1 MQTASASQPK
11 TDILDQLN
19 SIEQFAGM
27 YCMADLRCVVPPFHR
42 EMYELAIGG
51 HKRIVICAPRAF
63 AKSTVFSKIYP
74 LYQIL
79 QGGASK
85 ILIIS
90 ATGTLAEHW
99 LSAIRR
105 ELEENLFILD
115 EKRGYGNVRTD
126 KWTQSHL
133 IIQRRDGTKCEVY
146 AKGAGY
152 QIRGFRPDIIIV
164 DDIETDEGV
173 RSDDQREKL
182 LDWFNK
188 ALLNTLEK
196 DSQLIMIGTLLH
208 PLALLADVMRREGWV
223 SRKYQ
228 ALDVVNEDGV
238 SLWPEKWP
246 TEALLERSREI
257 GMRAFN
263 SEFQND
269 PVVSENPIF
278 VREWFGRITDEIR
291 KAPATRTGIAC
302 DPAIARTETADY
314 TAIGV
319 ISDLGKLRLNKKTY
333 RVGEVLRGH
342 WPINRTVTELIGLY
356 DRSGA
361 SFIVIETTAYQ
372 QALADEVR
380 RYCDENHRNINIIEV
395 KPDKDKERRAHAVAP
410 MLERGEVFFDYGDP
424 MHQKLM
430 DELFL
435 FPTGSH
441 DDLVDFFVYDLAE
454 HKRHGEV
461 KKSTGP
467 HFNDPPYHIG
477 DQTGIYG
484 PTSVM
489 ERR

>member
-1 MQTASASQPK
+1 MRTASALQTTS
-11 TDILDQLN
+11 DALDQRLKQLN

-27 YCMADLRCVVPPFHR
+27 YCMADLRCPVPPFHR
-42 EMYELAIGG
+42 EMYGLAMAG
-51 HKRIVICAPRAF
+51 HNRIVICAPRSF

-99 LSAIRR
+99 LSEIRR
-105 ELEENLFILD
+105 ELEENPFILD
-115 EKRGYGNVRTD
+115 PERGYGDVRTD

-133 IIQRRDGTKCEVY
+133 IAQRQDGTKCEVY

-164 DDIETDEGV
+164 DDIEDDEGV
-173 RSDDQREKL
+173 RSDDQRDKL

-208 PLALLADVMRREGWV
+208 PLALLNDVMEREDWI
-223 SRKYQ
+223 SKKYQ
-228 ALDVVNEDGV
+228 AITRDE

-246 TEALLERSREI
+246 LDALEKRRREI
-257 GMRAFN
+257 GTVAFN

-269 PVVSENPIF
+269 PIVSENPVF
-278 VREWFGRITDEIR
+278 VREWFGKQTDDD
-291 KAPATRTGIAC
+291 KKQPVSRTVIAC
-302 DPAIARTETADY
+302 DPAIARNETSDF
-314 TAIGV
+314 TALVSISDIHKSGAVGVRPRYIVRSDGGV
-319 ISDLGKLRLNKKTY
+319 I
-333 RVGEVLRGH
+333 RGH
-342 WPINRTVTELIGLY
+342 WPLNRTVTELIGAY
-356 DRSGA
+356 DRLGA
-361 SFIVIETTAYQ
+361 SAIVIETTAYQ

-410 MLERGEVFFDYGDP
+410 MLERGEVFFDYEDP
-424 MHQKLM
+424 MHCKLM

-435 FPTGSH
+435 FPTGTH
-441 DDLVDFFVYDLAE
+441 DDMVDAFVYALAE
-454 HKRHGEV
+454 HKRHGEDL
-461 KKSTGP
+461 TTNAGP
-467 HFNDPPYHIG
+467 DVPEN
-477 DQTGIYG
+477 
-484 PTSVM
+484 
-489 ERR
+489 RRQFSHGRRR